1 MLILAEVGKGDE
13 FVSVPFHFLTQGG
26 ASLATAAI
34 VQICRGTSPRY
45 PIMRSAV
52 IVSESIVLIAALVT
66 GQLKWSSLP
75 DILFTDVIAA
85 VCATQILQGH
95 DLESQ
100 VDTQNHDPVVLIV
113 GVIEETLSPSNARSL
128 PSSETKN
135 I

>member
-1 MLILAEVGKGDE
+1 
-13 FVSVPFHFLTQGG
+13 
-26 ASLATAAI
+26 
-34 VQICRGTSPRY
+34 
-45 PIMRSAV
+45 MRSAV

-113 GVIEETLSPSNARSL
+113 GVIEEPLSPSNAQSL